1 MMGLFTRAVR
11 PRRRRAR
18 APRDPDAV
26 FRAFVRTL
34 ETLRLQARAPQTERR
49 S

>member
-1 MMGLFTRAVR
+1 MTGLFTRALR

-26 FRAFVRTL
+26 IRAFVRTL
-34 ETLRLQARAPQTERR
+34 EALRLQARAVQTERR
-49 S
+49 P

>member
-1 MMGLFTRAVR
+1 MTGLFTRALR

-18 APRDPDAV
+18 ALRDPNAV

-34 ETLRLQARAPQTERR
+34 EALRLQARSLHTERR
-49 S
+49 P